1 MVGKTEAGSHSKLLP
16 VLSGE
21 KKSMLWS
28 SKSFV
33 NEQKVLKSV
42 IQTEQSGN
50 RLARHCPQPDP
61 LTAEREEAVPST
73 HSDGGTDRR

>member
-1 MVGKTEAGSHSKLLP
+1 
-16 VLSGE
+16 
-21 KKSMLWS
+21 MLWS

-50 RLARHCPQPDP
+50 SLARHCPQPDP

>member
-1 MVGKTEAGSHSKLLP
+1 MEAGSHSKLLP
-16 VLSGE
+16 DLSGE
-21 KKSMLWS
+21 KKSMMWS
-28 SKSFV
+28 SKSCV

-50 RLARHCPQPDP
+50 RHWPQPDP

-73 HSDGGTDRR
+73 HNGGGMVRR